1 MGKLADDTLS
11 PIKINDRNL
20 VIQQKAI
27 GYWAN
32 VISCQDSARYVLS
45 NFPANHRVFREIHEN
60 LDYALDEYIGGR
72 ILEFGVASGTS
83 INYIAERTNE
93 LIDGFDSFKGLPEDW
108 NSDFKKGAFAQDIPK
123 VRNNIRL
130 HVGLFE
136 ESIDTYLNDHPFEE
150 SEVVGFI
157 HIDCDLYS
165 STRTVFEKI
174 GEKISTGTVIVFD
187 EYFNHPYWQQN
198 EHKAFMEFIE
208 KRGLNF
214 QYESY
219 VEENQQVTVRIT

>member
-1 MGKLADDTLS
+1 MTDDIQT

-20 VIQQKAI
+20 KIHQKAV
-27 GYWAN
+27 GYWTN
-32 VISCQDSARYVLS
+32 VLSCQDSARYVLE
-45 NFPANHRVFREIHEN
+45 NFPANHRVFREISAN
-60 LDYALDEYIGGR
+60 LDYAIDQYTGGR
-72 ILEFGVASGTS
+72 ILEFGVASGAS
-83 INYIAERTNE
+83 INHIAGRTDA
-93 LIDGFDSFKGLPEDW
+93 LVDGFDSFKGLPEDW
-108 NSDFKKGAFAQDIPK
+108 NKDFRKGAFAQDIPE
-123 VRNNIRL
+123 VRNNVRL

-136 ESIDTYLNDHPFEE
+136 DSIDAYLYAHPFEE
-150 SEVVGFI
+150 HEVIGFL

-174 GEKISTGTVIVFD
+174 GEKISKGTVIVFD

-198 EHKAFMEFIE
+198 EHKAFIEFIE

-214 QYESY
+214 RYESY